1 MPNIAPIE
9 YSLNAHALAAY
20 QLTYQDALSDTL
32 ANDLANNIFTVWLQ
46 PQVNLEDEKIC
57 GAEALIRKIDGR
69 GNILPPLSFISLY
82 EQLDLID
89 KVDLF
94 VFETICK
101 FLKNNHLSISRFSDF
116 TISVNFSRLT
126 ISKHNI
132 IKDILK
138 LCERYNVN
146 PKQIVI
152 EVTETIKHID
162 LVALKKRLNEFKD
175 HGFKISLDDFG
186 TGFSNMDIMT
196 AVDFDE
202 IKIDRSLVIN
212 ITENKKSHLLT
223 KFILTAI
230 EEFQDNT
237 LSLAEGIENKLQLDL
252 LKKMNCQRGQGYL
265 FARPLPIYEFMDKY
279 LA

>member
-32 ANDLANNIFTVWLQ
+32 ADDLANNIFTVWLQ
-46 PQVNLEDEKIC
+46 PQVNLQDETIC

-69 GNILPPLSFISLY
+69 GNVLPPLSFISFY

-101 FLKNNHLSISRFSDF
+101 FLKNNHLSISRFRDF

-126 ISKHNI
+126 ISKNNI
-132 IKDILK
+132 IKDVLK
-138 LCERYNVN
+138 LCECYNVN

-162 LVALKKRLNEFKD
+162 LIALKNRLNEFKN

-196 AVDFDE
+196 TVDFDE
-202 IKIDRSLVIN
+202 IKIDRSLVVN